1 MPLYPVKNLKTGE
14 QKDIHMSVEQY
25 EQWRK
30 DNPDWDKD
38 WSQGCAGLRSRPAS
52 FYSVDNLA
60 SGSNYADKNQSLAEN
75 SPEDTKAGLES
86 KMASNNANV
95 KSKLR
100 IN

>member
-14 QKDIHMSVEQY
+14 QKDIHMSVAQY

-60 SGSNYADKNQSLAEN
+60 SGSNYVDKNQSLAEN